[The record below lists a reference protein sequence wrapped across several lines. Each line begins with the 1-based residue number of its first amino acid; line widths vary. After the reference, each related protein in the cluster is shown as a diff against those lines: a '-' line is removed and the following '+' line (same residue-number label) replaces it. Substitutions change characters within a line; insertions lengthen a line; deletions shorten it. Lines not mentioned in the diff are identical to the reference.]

1 MPSNVFVVVLL
12 FSLLVPFASCAYVPP
27 SCNYYNSTDDNYYI
41 NGLNIYCNETDS
53 CSGGTMEGCMV
64 YCSGAGSCNGTAIEA
79 FNSALECSGESSCNQ
94 ATFFVPSSFSMKPL
108 KCTGESSCKQISI
121 IQEEGGPMMM
131 PMSLYCKADHACSGV
146 SVMLKSASITCEDK
160 GACEA
165 LSAEMD
171 ENAYGVLSCTDGACS
186 ASAQGDRANI
196 VGAFSTITCTGQ
208 DSCQLA
214 SMNIKQK
221 KGTVSFSCA
230 DGACA
235 DAIIVGDVGSI
246 NCFSGGCVRA
256 SFVSSADQ
264 AMLTCSSDSPSWY
277 PYGSCELAS
286 FSNLFS
292 ASCTNNS
299 CKGAHFTGH
308 NALAGCLFCGTSSDD
323 SCGKAVN
330 SDSVLQPCS
339 FYGRECESG
348 RMCPTPSTLSY
359 DIKSEEIVL
368 KVGDNFG
375 SGTSLTA
382 SVASMKMDSFLEL
395 TADNKLVLKENS
407 GGKEVDLSP
416 LAGYVVPIAI
426 TVSKLVGDKKIKP
439 KVSYGGPG
447 ARAGHLVTH
456 PMVLE
461 SVSALL
467 NSRVTRG
474 TVSFDILKNGSVVYS
489 ASSAGSAYLSI
500 SNKAGYKLLG
510 DLKIR
515 FNPGDILTIDTKRR
529 ARFRTSKNNLAS
541 VVINTKTV

>member
-1 MPSNVFVVVLL
+1 MLEVV
-12 FSLLVPFASCAYVPP
+12 S
-27 SCNYYNSTDDNYYI
+27 
-41 NGLNIYCNETDS
+41 
-53 CSGGTMEGCMV
+53 SG
-64 YCSGAGSCNGTAIEA
+64 
-79 FNSALECSGESSCNQ
+79 LECSGESSCNQ
-94 ATFFVPSSFSMKPL
+94 ATFIAPSSSYATA
-108 KCTGESSCKQISI
+108 KCTGKSSCKQVSVA
-121 IQEEGGPMMM
+121 QEEGSTMM
-131 PMSLYCKADHACSGV
+131 PMSLYCKADHACSGGSAV
-146 SVMLKSASITCEDK
+146 LSSASITCEGK

-165 LSAEMD
+165 LSLEAGG
-171 ENAYGVLSCTDGACS
+171 NGPGSSLSCTDGACS

-235 DAIIVGDVGSI
+235 DAIIVGDVGII

-292 ASCTNNS
+292 ASCTNNG

-308 NALAGCLFCGTSSDD
+308 NALAGCLFCSTSSDD

-359 DIKSEEIVL
+359 DIKSKEIVL
-368 KVGDNFG
+368 EVGDGFG

-382 SVASMKMDSFLEL
+382 SVASLKADSLLEL

-407 GGKEVDLSP
+407 GGNDKEVDLSP

-426 TVSKLVGDKKIKP
+426 TVSRLVGDGKIKP

-456 PMVLE
+456 PMELE

-489 ASSAGSAYLSI
+489 AGSAGSAYLVI
-500 SNKAGYKLLG
+500 SKRAGYKLLG
-510 DLKIR
+510 DLNIR